1 DEDKRVRTKRSY
13 SPESSDKKSGYEVD
27 WVRDLPESLLC
38 HILLNLPTK
47 DVIKNCVLSTKW
59 RYLWRYVPGLD
70 LDCSDFTEY
79 NTFVSFVDRFLSS
92 NTESYLNKF
101 KLGFDCD
108 LVGDEE
114 TGNAQMARWIN
125 DVVKRKVQHLDLE
138 WGALEIPPIVYVC
151 KSLVSLKLCGVM
163 LPNPEFVCLPSV
175 KVIVLDWVKF
185 ANDLALEMLISGC
198 LVLKSL
204 TLCRSN
210 NDNVKVLRVRSQ
222 SLLSF
227 NYNGPNTMGPEYEEL
242 IVEIDTP
249 KLQDLT
255 LSHRMT
261 ASFIIENLSSLV
273 EADIDIEF
281 NFCRGKKFD
290 PDDLPK
296 REMIRNFLVGLS
308 RVKTMT
314 IAACT
319 LEVIYD
325 YSRCE
330 PLPLFPN
337 LSFFSVEFYQKR
349 WEILPFFFKSCS
361 NLKSLVLESD
371 YFPRKRTSIISE
383 PRCLLSSLEYV
394 KIEFAL
400 DKGKMELVRY
410 LLENS
415 PILKKLTLSLDH
427 SSRKK
432 SCVILR
438 ELITIPRCSTSC
450 RVIVL

>member
-1 DEDKRVRTKRSY
+1 MDEDGERRVRTKRSC
-13 SPESSDKKSGYEVD
+13 SPESSDNGSGDEVD
-27 WVRDLPESLLC
+27 WISDLPEALIVLV
-38 HILLNLPTK
+38 LLNLPTK
-47 DVIKNCVLSTKW
+47 DVIKTSVLSTKW
-59 RYLWRYVPGLD
+59 RNIWRYVPRLD
-70 LDCSDFTEY
+70 LDNRHFTEFDSLA
-79 NTFVSFVDRFLSS
+79 TFTDRFMRS
-92 NTESYLNKF
+92 NRKVNKF
-101 KLGFDCD
+101 KLRCGSD
-108 LVGDEE
+108 LDGDVDLA
-114 TGNAQMARWIN
+114 TCSWKWIYMAI
-125 DVVKRKVQHLDLE
+125 KRKVQHIDVT
-138 WGALEIPPIVYVC
+138 WPGVRIYPEIYNC
-151 KSLVSLKLCGVM
+151 ESLVSLKLSEVT
-163 LPNPEFVCLPSV
+163 LTKPEFVSLPSL
-175 KVIVLDWVKF
+175 KVLVLDWVEFYNEF
-185 ANDLALEMLISGC
+185 AFDMLMSGC
-198 LVLKSL
+198 PVLESF
-204 TLCRSN
+204 TLCRRYL
-210 NDNVKVLRVRSQ
+210 DNVRVLRVISQ

-227 NYNGPNTMGPEYEEL
+227 NYYGSSSKSFRDDL
-242 IVEIDTP
+242 VVILDAP
-249 KLQDLT
+249 KLEKLK
-255 LSHRMT
+255 LSHQLT

>member
-1 DEDKRVRTKRSY
+1 MDEDKRVRTKRSY

-59 RYLWRYVPGLD
+59 RYLWR
-70 LDCSDFTEY
+70 
-79 NTFVSFVDRFLSS
+79 FLSS

-138 WGALEIPPIVYVC
+138 WGALEIPPIVYVY
-151 KSLVSLKLCGVM
+151 
-163 LPNPEFVCLPSV
+163 
-175 KVIVLDWVKF
+175 WVKF